1 MTENENKEITLGSK
15 VKDKISGFTGIAIS
29 RTVFLNG
36 CVRIEIDPDR
46 LNKDGDLIEGAVFDE
61 VQLEVVKV
69 HIKKEITKPT
79 HGYRDTIDQRK
90 DIRNEHRNFTPN
102 RRNR

>member
-1 MTENENKEITLGSK
+1 MEIKLGSK
-15 VKDKISGFTGIAIS
+15 VKDKISGFAGIATS

-61 VQLEVVKV
+61 VQLEVVKPV
-69 HIKKEITKPT
+69 IKKKTITKEIAT
-79 HGYRDTIDQRK
+79 HGFRETISRRK
-90 DIRNEHRNFTPN
+90 DIRTEHRNFTPD